1 MVALAYL
8 TGNAAFFQK
17 QANGKLSAAATVL
30 LLPYLVGVRLNMA
43 YWLRGKVKTAPVRND
58 VWIGSVLGISNHLP
72 AVLDIC
78 AEYPCRSYPREY
90 RVLPL
95 LDMVTPSENDLVQT
109 ALILETLRQ
118 KHGKVLVCC
127 ALGYG
132 RSAAV
137 VLTWLL
143 VYGGCKD
150 LTQAKAE
157 LKQARPQMVLSLATA
172 QVVEAAANYLKQ
184 G

>member
-43 YWLRGKVKTAPVRND
+43 YWLRGKAKTVQVRND
-58 VWIGSVLGISNHLP
+58 VLIGSVLGISNHLP
-72 AVLDIC
+72 AVLDVC
-78 AEYPCRSYPREY
+78 AEHPCRSYQGAY
-90 RVLPL
+90 RALPL

-118 KHGKVLVCC
+118 KTRQSAGMLRFGLWKKC
-127 ALGYG
+127 
-132 RSAAV
+132 RSGTDVAAG
-137 VLTWLL
+137 LWWLQRL
-143 VYGGCKD
+143 DASEG
-150 LTQAKAE
+150 
-157 LKQARPQMVLSLATA
+157 
-172 QVVEAAANYLKQ
+172 
-184 G
+184 